1 MPWPLISSHYFT
13 YTALFSFVYLITVT
27 YMFFTFHFTSLRT
40 FRKSI
45 QIQRISQKVTFSFPF
60 FFWLNEH
67 FSKEIERKLENPSFK
82 NTKIVM
88 KRNCITFNF
97 FWNYNWEDIFIICS
111 IYSVRNRQLRFTR
124 ILEFYAYFT
133 HLNNERSFFS
143 AED

>member
-13 YTALFSFVYLITVT
+13 FTALYSLVYLITVT
-27 YMFFTFHFTSLRT
+27 YMLLFTSLHWELFVRAYKFKE
-40 FRKSI
+40 FRKKLRFRS
-45 QIQRISQKVTFSFPF
+45 RF

-111 IYSVRNRQLRFTR
+111 IYSVRNRQLRLTR